1 MATTED
7 QKARAAR
14 AELQAW
20 YVRGLLPKLTRA
32 ASTGVADPRA
42 IEALDADV
50 RGLLDLARAR
60 EEAA

>member
-1 MATTED
+1 VATTGD
-7 QKARAAR
+7 TRARAAR

-20 YVRGLLPKLTRA
+20 YVRSLLPKLARA
-32 ASTGVADPRA
+32 ASAGVADPRA